1 LRHDGKLPWLESK
14 LMIMFKILQEA
25 GVHRDTA
32 IKAVND
38 ITVVAGAIVLQ
49 RTTGHRAVVN
59 RVEK

>member
-1 LRHDGKLPWLESK
+1 
-14 LMIMFKILQEA
+14 MIMFKILQEA